1 MNNENEKQELVNSIN
16 ILLLEKKELND
27 ELNRI
32 NKRRIRIKIKHD
44 KIIKKLTKELK
55 RNYGTLNDRLD
66 ALHNSYEEVQDNLE
80 SKYNKLSE
88 L

>member
-32 NKRRIRIKIKHD
+32 NKRRLFFNMFITQKVYCILIQDCLEPLHKNYVKHL
-44 KIIKKLTKELK
+44 IC
-55 RNYGTLNDRLD
+55 
-66 ALHNSYEEVQDNLE
+66 H
-80 SKYNKLSE
+80 
-88 L
+88 